1 MKNMENNSSLTYNQS
16 LMDINYYKLDLFIDI
31 EIETITGSVTI
42 KGTVGSLQPEFLEFD
57 FSNQMTVDSIKL
69 QQNVVSFEHENSLIK
84 IASPDVIGQ
93 DGYEF
98 EIEIFYN
105 GNHSNWIWFI

>member
-1 MKNMENNSSLTYNQS
+1 MKNMEHNSSVTYNQS

-42 KGTVGSLQPEFLEFD
+42 KGIVGSLQPEFLEFD

-69 QQNVVSFEHENSLIK
+69 QQNVVSLNMK
-84 IASPDVIGQ
+84 IAL
-93 DGYEF
+93 
-98 EIEIFYN
+98 
-105 GNHSNWIWFI
+105 